1 MKINVNPMNYASLMK
16 KLHLGVALADRD
28 QNAKNISKFNSETE
42 RKLLAAAIKTGQ
54 VDKQFLGLG
63 SLGQVDILA
72 QLQSGDFLPNNLMGW
87 STKTILAGLVVLLL
101 LKLKRTQK

>member
-1 MKINVNPMNYASLMK
+1 MKINVNPMNYSSLMK

-28 QNAKNISKFNSETE
+28 QNVKNIAKFNFETE

-63 SLGQVDILA
+63 SLGQVDIME